1 MVCIGLCPPRARF
14 LSPTHKSAHTGRE
27 RMPGTCRNCSLDSR
41 SSPREMHNQAHDRPD
56 SLAAGL
62 VIDLTAPYSEVRAY
76 GRDGGLWPGTTTSSK
91 SFPATLLWRLSHGTL
106 RGLRASVNLDA
117 QKKTYRSGKRED
129 VEGC

>member
-1 MVCIGLCPPRARF
+1 MSSCR
-14 LSPTHKSAHTGRE
+14 
-27 RMPGTCRNCSLDSR
+27 PG
-41 SSPREMHNQAHDRPD
+41 

-76 GRDGGLWPGTTTSSK
+76 GRDGEPVARDYDLFEKLPGN
-91 SFPATLLWRLSHGTL
+91 PVLWRLSHGTL
-106 RGLRASVNLDA
+106 RGLRAGVNLDA